1 MSFPSFDAYCEAAC
15 IKLWGQPD
23 TRTKKELRWNGGGS
37 NDGRSYDIRKR
48 AWFDQGQQRGG
59 STLELVDYTKGRPQR
74 PLRGKVFFEVW
85 REAHT
90 MGIVPDPT
98 PAPNGRT
105 KWPIL
110 ETYPYPDENNVLLF
124 EVVRFDTTNREERFR
139 QRRPDGKGSW
149 IWGLKGVRRVLFR
162 LPELIAAVKAGA
174 RIILPEGEKDV
185 LAAVQLGYAATTM
198 CGGVGKWRKEYTEA
212 LAGANVVIIS
222 DNDPQAKDPQTGL
235 PAFHPDGRPKLP
247 GQDHAASVARRLSR
261 VAASVRVIMFQ
272 QKDLSDW
279 VAAGG
284 SRAQLD
290 ELIEQAPEQAKQG
303 LEEITEEEERAAKAA
318 KEAEAAEIEEEN
330 EQRLSEL
337 NIANC
342 VVLDGG
348 KTLVLRFEKMEHI
361 AGGESYVHL
370 VPTFLRFGDF
380 RNFYLNRRV
389 QIETQNG
396 TKWVDLGSWWLEH
409 AQRRQY
415 DGVIFRPAGKPI
427 INGRLNLWTGWGVEA
442 KQGDWSLLR
451 RHIREVLAAGDE
463 DVYQYD
469 MNWLAWAVQHP
480 GEQAEVAMV
489 FIGERGTG
497 KGTLGKAMSKI
508 FGQHALHLSSPEH
521 LTGRFNAHLR
531 QCIFLFPDEAYGPKD
546 KSAEGT
552 LKRIITEDTLTIEQK
567 GRDPIEVPNLLH
579 VMMASNNEW
588 VVPAGAHERRFMV
601 QKVNEAHRQDP
612 SWFGPLYKQMRE
624 GGYEAMLFDLL
635 ARDLG
640 NWHPR
645 DIVHTE
651 ALTGQQEE
659 SLSALDEWW
668 LELLQTGVLVG
679 ADEDDPSRAISNKYE
694 IEQDLGTDGFG
705 VKKTRMVWREGLYD
719 QARRISPRLKGRSD
733 AAFGRYLKDRDCT
746 REWVCRERGWQFP
759 PLAKCRAEWL
769 ERFPDTKWYDL
780 DLEDWTT
787 GED

>member
-48 AWFDQGQQRGG
+48 SWYDHGAQRGG
-59 STLELVDYTKGRPQR
+59 STLELVDYAKGRPQR

-85 REAHT
+85 REGHA
-90 MGIVPDPT
+90 MDFIPDP
-98 PAPNGRT
+98 APELNGRT

-110 ETYPYPDENNVLLF
+110 ATYPYTDENNVLLF
-124 EVVRFDTTNREERFR
+124 EVVRFDTADREERFR
-139 QRRPDGKGSW
+139 QRRPDGKGGW
-149 IWGLKGVRRVLFR
+149 IWNLKGVRRVLFR
-162 LPELIAAVKAGA
+162 LPELKAAVKAGA

-185 LAAVQLGYAATTM
+185 HAAVKLGYAATTM
-198 CGGVGKWRKEYTEA
+198 CGGVGKWRDGYTKT
-212 LAGANVVIIS
+212 LAGATVVVIS

-261 VAASVRVIMFQ
+261 VAASVRVIMFA

-284 SRAQLD
+284 TREQLD
-290 ELIEQAPEQAKQG
+290 ELITQTPEQSKPTG
-303 LEEITEEEERAAKAA
+303 KGPTDEEEE
-318 KEAEAAEIEEEN
+318 EAEAERAE
-330 EQRLSEL
+330 RLTEL
-337 NIANC
+337 NVNNC

-348 KTLVLRFEKMEHI
+348 KTMVLRFEQVEHI
-361 AGGESYVHL
+361 AGGERYVYL

-409 AQRRQY
+409 SHRRQY
-415 DGVIFRPAGKPI
+415 AGVIFRPAGASI
-427 INGRLNLWTGWGVEA
+427 INNRLNLWTGWGVEP

-451 RHIREVLAAGDE
+451 RHILETLAAGDKA
-463 DVYQYD
+463 VYDYI
-469 MNWLAWAVQHP
+469 MSWLAWAVQHP
-480 GEQAEVAMV
+480 GEQAEVALV
-489 FIGERGTG
+489 FIGERGSG
-497 KGTLGKAMSKI
+497 KGTLGKALSKI

-531 QCIFLFPDEAYGPKD
+531 QCCFLFADEAYAPRD

-552 LKRIITEDTLTIEQK
+552 LKRLITEPTITIEQK

-579 VMMASNNEW
+579 VMMASNNDW

-601 QKVNEAHRQDP
+601 QKVSEAHRQDP
-612 SWFGPLYKQMRE
+612 AWFGPLYKQMRE
-624 GGYEAMLFDLL
+624 GGYAAMLFELL
-635 ARDLG
+635 ARKLDD
-640 NWHPR
+640 WHPR
-645 DIVHTE
+645 NIVHTE
-651 ALTGQQEE
+651 ALTGQQAE
-659 SLSALDEWW
+659 SLSPLDAWW
-668 LELLQTGVLVG
+668 CELLQTGVVAG
-679 ADEDDPSRAISNKYE
+679 ADPLKPGEVISNEYEEQIEESDGYGGTRKRTVKREGFFEQARAMSPKLKGVTDAALGRYLNDNGCIRITIRRPGLRKRGWRLPDLGECRQRWHERFPEMQWDDPSLANWTA
-694 IEQDLGTDGFG
+694 D
-705 VKKTRMVWREGLYD
+705 
-719 QARRISPRLKGRSD
+719 KG
-733 AAFGRYLKDRDCT
+733 
-746 REWVCRERGWQFP
+746 
-759 PLAKCRAEWL
+759 
-769 ERFPDTKWYDL
+769 
-780 DLEDWTT
+780 
-787 GED
+787 